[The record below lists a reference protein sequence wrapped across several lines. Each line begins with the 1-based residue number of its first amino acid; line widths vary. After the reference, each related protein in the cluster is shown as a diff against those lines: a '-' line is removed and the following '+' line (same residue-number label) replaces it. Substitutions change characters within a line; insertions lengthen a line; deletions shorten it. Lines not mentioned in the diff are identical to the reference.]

1 MSKTILLYKDIAP
14 GADTDA
20 AVSAPSSQDFTDPTQ
35 LPFGTSEAPALT
47 CELNQWGLDGT
58 FILTEEV
65 EPAFWSS
72 EMSGA
77 DGSFASGREPV
88 ITIVFDEQYSSMV
101 YKLIQPHDATD
112 NPDWTPPATPAM
124 WAAVSKEG
132 EDGTLENPITAA
144 RGMEYVYGKYYR
156 DPEDGKLYLCKR
168 TGEEEGGKV
177 TLQFLPHELV
187 AQYFEEVQG

>member
-1 MSKTILLYKDIAP
+1 MAEIVTMAEEELRKRGKA
-14 GADTDA
+14 DA
-20 AVSAPSSQDFTDPTQ
+20 AELAAQELLEQKAKVPTWRARDFSQMPV
-35 LPFGTSEAPALT
+35 GTPYKFE
-47 CELNQWGLDGT
+47 D
-58 FILTEEV
+58 
-65 EPAFWSS
+65 
-72 EMSGA
+72 
-77 DGSFASGREPV
+77 
-88 ITIVFDEQYSSMV
+88 MV

>member
-1 MSKTILLYKDIAP
+1 MTAAERLQAEKERLLAATGFYVPPYRMANLMKAAAKIMDIVIK
-14 GADTDA
+14 ADTNICYEECRFIMAIVNA
-20 AVSAPSSQDFTDPTQ
+20 A
-35 LPFGTSEAPALT
+35 
-47 CELNQWGLDGT
+47 
-58 FILTEEV
+58 
-65 EPAFWSS
+65 
-72 EMSGA
+72 
-77 DGSFASGREPV
+77 
-88 ITIVFDEQYSSMV
+88 MV

>member
-1 MSKTILLYKDIAP
+1 MAEIVTMAEEELRKRGKA
-14 GADTDA
+14 DA
-20 AVSAPSSQDFTDPTQ
+20 AELAAQVVAGSITDQELLEQKAKVPTWRARDFSQMPV
-35 LPFGTSEAPALT
+35 GTPYKFE
-47 CELNQWGLDGT
+47 D
-58 FILTEEV
+58 
-65 EPAFWSS
+65 
-72 EMSGA
+72 
-77 DGSFASGREPV
+77 
-88 ITIVFDEQYSSMV
+88 MV

-168 TGEEEGGKV
+168 TGDEEGGKV

>member
-1 MSKTILLYKDIAP
+1 MTISKLIQALNGLKVETGSLACMGCGHEHNCSTHGCAILR
-14 GADTDA
+14 
-20 AVSAPSSQDFTDPTQ
+20 
-35 LPFGTSEAPALT
+35 EAI
-47 CELNQWGLDGT
+47 D
-58 FILTEEV
+58 
-65 EPAFWSS
+65 
-72 EMSGA
+72 
-77 DGSFASGREPV
+77 
-88 ITIVFDEQYSSMV
+88 MV